1 MMSKELHEDM
11 LWQQIE
17 QEVMTEREDGLLEQ
31 EIFSYSRIGL
41 DADDDR
47 DEILYE
53 IMEQRFR
60 ERCV

>member
-1 MMSKELHEDM
+1 MMSKEIHEDM

-17 QEVMTEREDGLLEQ
+17 QEVMTEHEEGLLEE
-31 EIFSYSRIGL
+31 EIFTYSRIGL

-47 DEILYE
+47 DEILNE

>member
-1 MMSKELHEDM
+1 MSKELHEDM
-11 LWQQIE
+11 LWQEI
-17 QEVMTEREDGLLEQ
+17 EREVLTENEEGLLEE

-47 DEILYE
+47 DKILYE